1 MELVIGVTD
10 SDCTIA
16 KAAASLL
23 HGLGQRNV
31 DLRRAFGFDIPATA
45 GDHNSASSF
54 PDLHVKSLL
63 SILFHF
69 SRVSGQVG
77 SPFYTTLQYLAK
89 NSLQLLSY
97 LICHSCEWTTQFQD
111 QSINVALSNGFDSLT
126 CPPFLPFILRYG
138 ERSYLKTPVR
148 VYAIFFITGYRDG
161 KPMKLRLRNLTYHIS
176 IGKL

>member
-1 MELVIGVTD
+1 MTD

-111 QSINVALSNGFDSLT
+111 QSINVALSKSVNGFDSLT